1 MVSALAGF
9 DMALVSSTSEVVAS
23 TGSVEVLQ
31 PFWGC
36 LDVVFLFSPDFLLP
50 PVLVVLGGIT
60 STGASI
66 YPAC

>member
-1 MVSALAGF
+1 M
-9 DMALVSSTSEVVAS
+9 
-23 TGSVEVLQ
+23 GSVEVPQ
-31 PFWGC
+31 PFQEC

-60 STGASI
+60 STDASI